1 MYLYRILELS
11 EMVKQLRAQNIEK
24 ESNLTALRSS
34 LDRMVSSVALESFT
48 FNHLADTSIQR
59 DLQIRIIE
67 PTKQ

>member
-1 MYLYRILELS
+1 MYLYRILELG
-11 EMVKQLRAQNIEK
+11 EMVKQLRAQNIDK

>member
-1 MYLYRILELS
+1 MYLYRILELG

>member
-1 MYLYRILELS
+1 MYLYRILELG

-34 LDRMVSSVALESFT
+34 LDRMVSSVAVESFT

-59 DLQIRIIE
+59 DLQIRTI
-67 PTKQ
+67 